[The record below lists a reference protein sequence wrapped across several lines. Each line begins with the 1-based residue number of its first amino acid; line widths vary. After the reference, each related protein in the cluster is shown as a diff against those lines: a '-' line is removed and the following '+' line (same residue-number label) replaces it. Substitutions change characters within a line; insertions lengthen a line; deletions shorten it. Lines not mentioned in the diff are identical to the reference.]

1 MMKRLESEG
10 KIERIPID
18 RRTVR
23 EAIDIAERDLHAA
36 EMNLAISN
44 EWAYNIA
51 YNAVLSAG
59 RALMFARGYRP
70 KGGAG
75 HVSVKVFLGYH
86 LSQDEV
92 AVFDRMRRKRHMAT
106 YDVSS
111 IVTHTDAESAITLA
125 RTLVDTIK
133 GILAEDGF
141 LS

>member
-1 MMKRLESEG
+1 MKRLETEG

-23 EAIDIAERDLHAA
+23 EAIDIAERDLRTA
-36 EMNLAISN
+36 EMNLAISS

-51 YNAVLSAG
+51 YNAALSAG

-70 KGGAG
+70 KGGEG
-75 HVSVKVFLGYH
+75 HVSVKEFLVYH
-86 LSQDEV
+86 LSPDEV
-92 AVFDRMRRKRHMAT
+92 AIFDRMRRKRHMAT

-111 IVTHTDAESAITLA
+111 IVTHTDAESALTQA
-125 RTLVDTIK
+125 RTLVDTIEE
-133 GILAEDGF
+133 ILTEDGF

>member
-1 MMKRLESEG
+1 MKE
-10 KIERIPID
+10 
-18 RRTVR
+18 
-23 EAIDIAERDLHAA
+23 
-36 EMNLAISN
+36 
-44 EWAYNIA
+44 
-51 YNAVLSAG
+51 
-59 RALMFARGYRP
+59 
-70 KGGAG
+70 
-75 HVSVKVFLGYH
+75 FLGHH

-92 AVFDRMRRKRHMAT
+92 AIFDRMRRKRHMAT